1 MYYLCSRVSFK
12 MTIMQL
18 LGLVQCSNAYIRSV
32 SSTLVTSIFLNNCEL
47 FITWYEFFTI
57 CQIFDFYLLISLKFL
72 I

>member
-18 LGLVQCSNAYIRSV
+18 LGLVQCSNAYIRNV

-47 FITWYEFFTI
+47 
-57 CQIFDFYLLISLKFL
+57 
-72 I
+72 